1 MEIEN
6 DSRLIE
12 FLESKKRKDST
23 KAQYIK
29 RISRYCNFTGLNPT
43 ELIQEADFE
52 DKTVLTMNLRKIKG
66 HLEEF
71 REFMESSQNSRT
83 AINDT
88 MITVKAFY
96 RHHDVILP
104 PIPNTAVID
113 YKRTVHVL
121 PDLNH
126 LEKLIERAGLKYKAL
141 IMLGMSSG
149 MGGGELRS
157 LKIKDYLNAHEVD
170 SLDQVDQSE
179 IPTWHIKRI
188 NTKIPYFTYSS
199 PEANRTI
206 NNYLQ
211 GKKTFNEKDWLF
223 DVNGHQMSDKTLS
236 NYCAR
241 LNDSLNLGFVGK
253 QRFFHA
259 HALRKVFTSISLEHG
274 MDPTDVNWLTGH
286 RIHKMTEIYAPP
298 PMHRLKKEYMKI
310 LPHLSISPVKTV
322 VYESDEVKEIKREL
336 ELQKEKLKLYEK
348 MIKLEK

>member
-6 DSRLIE
+6 DSMLME
-12 FLESKKRKDST
+12 FLESKKRKEST

-29 RISRYCNFTGLNPT
+29 RIRRYCNFTGLNPT
-43 ELIQEADFE
+43 ELIEEADLE
-52 DKTVLTMNLRKIKG
+52 EKTVLTMNFRKIKRY
-66 HLEEF
+66 LEEF
-71 REFMESSQNSRT
+71 RVFMESSNNSQT

-96 RHHDVILP
+96 RYNDVILP
-104 PIPNTAVID
+104 YISNTAVID
-113 YKRTVHVL
+113 YNRTADEL

-126 LEKLIERAGLKYKAL
+126 LQRLIERAGIKYKAL

-157 LKIKDYLNAHEVD
+157 LKVKDYFNAHEVD
-170 SLDQVDQSE
+170 SLDQIDPSE
-179 IPTWHIKRI
+179 IPIWHIKRI
-188 NTKIPYFTYSS
+188 TTKTPYFTYSS
-199 PEANRTI
+199 PESNRTI

-211 GKKTFNEKDWLF
+211 EKRTINGKEWLF
-223 DVNGHQMSDKTLS
+223 DVNGHQMRDKTLS

-253 QRFFHA
+253 QRFFHV
-259 HALRKVFTSISLEHG
+259 HVLRKVFTSIALQQG

-286 RIHKMTEIYAPP
+286 RIHKMTENYARPSI
-298 PMHRLKKEYMKI
+298 HRLKKEYMKI
-310 LPHLSISPVKTV
+310 LPHLSITPVKTV